1 MIDGNF
7 TKFFIRPT
15 VYDRRLY
22 KITVYCEGVV
32 QRSTKKRPVHDNPE
46 NIEMRNAI
54 CEIERVY

>member
-32 QRSTKKRPVHDNPE
+32 QRSQKNVRFTITQK
-46 NIEMRNAI
+46 I
-54 CEIERVY
+54 